1 LSLKEDALKEEKYTR
16 SMAKYVAA
24 TGFEDLPQQA
34 IAKAKL
40 HILDAIG
47 IALCAYGTGH
57 RLVKGLIELV
67 AESGGSGKATIVGE
81 GRQVGSLDAA
91 MVNSIMTN
99 FLDSSDGHFIGGHI
113 NDRLVPVALA
123 AAERAGASGRDLLT
137 ATILGYEI
145 YIHLADALF
154 GKVEPTP
161 GRSPHFVMLG
171 TLAGIVPA
179 GKLLGLDEEQ
189 LAGAMGLAASVQLG
203 GTQYVLSGGHEKDL
217 CPGHE
222 SRRALLSTLVA
233 EKRILGSTD
242 ILEGERGIFRTVG
255 AEPDLGR
262 RLGREYR
269 ITECYIKPY
278 PACRYLHASI
288 EAALNLVRE
297 HGISASEVE
306 KAIVTTNTSSAGRV
320 SYEIKSHVNAIFS
333 HAYQVAA
340 VLRYGRVDLPITWE
354 EKTSDPLFKTLL
366 PRIEVRADSEY
377 DRLYQQRSLDQPPWP
392 AEVEVFMQDGKRYQS
407 KVLSPKGDPG
417 NPLTPEEVKQ
427 KFIKFTGGTLSKARA
442 TEVIELVDQLETVST
457 VDKLIELLVVK

>member
-1 LSLKEDALKEEKYTR
+1 
-16 SMAKYVAA
+16 
-24 TGFEDLPQQA
+24 
-34 IAKAKL
+34 
-40 HILDAIG
+40 
-47 IALCAYGTGH
+47 
-57 RLVKGLIELV
+57 
-67 AESGGSGKATIVGE
+67 
-81 GRQVGSLDAA
+81 
-91 MVNSIMTN
+91 
-99 FLDSSDGHFIGGHI
+99 
-113 NDRLVPVALA
+113 
-123 AAERAGASGRDLLT
+123 
-137 ATILGYEI
+137 
-145 YIHLADALF
+145 
-154 GKVEPTP
+154 
-161 GRSPHFVMLG
+161 
-171 TLAGIVPA
+171 
-179 GKLLGLDEEQ
+179 
-189 LAGAMGLAASVQLG
+189 MGLAASVQLG

-242 ILEGERGIFRTVG
+242 ILEGERGIFKTIG
-255 AEPDLGR
+255 AQPQVIPE
-262 RLGREYR
+262 LGREYR

-306 KAIVTTNTSSAGRV
+306 KAIVTTNTSSARRV

-354 EKTSDPLFKTLL
+354 EKISDPLFNTLL
-366 PRIEVRADSEY
+366 PRVEVRADPEY

-392 AEVEVFMQDGKRYQS
+392 AEVEVFMQDGRRYQS

-417 NPLTPEEVKQ
+417 HPMTPEEVKK
-427 KFIKFTGGTLSKARA
+427 KFIKFTEGTLSKVRA
-442 TEVIELVDQLETVST
+442 TEVIGLVDKLETVPT